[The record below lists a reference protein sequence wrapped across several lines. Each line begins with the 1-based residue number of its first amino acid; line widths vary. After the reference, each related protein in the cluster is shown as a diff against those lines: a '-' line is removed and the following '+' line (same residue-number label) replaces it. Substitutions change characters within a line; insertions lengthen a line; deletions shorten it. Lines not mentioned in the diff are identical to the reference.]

1 VVHGTGGPHRAPP
14 TAFFILFPFLGVL
27 GMSGWIVNL
36 VLGLMYGLKANRG
49 EWAAYPLI
57 GKWLL
62 RKYYPGA
69 ATSAALTR

>member
-1 VVHGTGGPHRAPP
+1 MPRASPGD
-14 TAFFILFPFLGVL
+14 LGVL
-27 GMSGWIVNL
+27 GMGGRIVIL

-49 EWAAYPLI
+49 QWAAPLI

-69 ATSAALTR
+69 ATGAALTR